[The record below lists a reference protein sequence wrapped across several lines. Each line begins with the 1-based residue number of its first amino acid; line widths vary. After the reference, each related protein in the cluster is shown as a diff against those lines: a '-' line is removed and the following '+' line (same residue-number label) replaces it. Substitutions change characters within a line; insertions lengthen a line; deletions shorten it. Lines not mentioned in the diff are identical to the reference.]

1 MQFYSYAPYDHTP
14 SQVLSLLFSLS
25 LSLSLSLFVPLVN
38 AGLAIPEKRE
48 ELVLETA

>member
-1 MQFYSYAPYDHTP
+1 MQFYYYAPYDHTP
-14 SQVLSLLFSLS
+14 SQVLSLLSF
-25 LSLSLSLFVPLVN
+25 SLSLFVPFVH

>member
-14 SQVLSLLFSLS
+14 SQVLSLLFS

>member
-1 MQFYSYAPYDHTP
+1 MQFYYYAPYDHTL
-14 SQVLSLLFSLS
+14 SQVLSLFS
-25 LSLSLSLFVPLVN
+25 LSLSLSLFVPFVH